1 MRKYL
6 FYISQLYAFAIVR
19 PLQNII
25 VGRGDEAAWFFDH
38 PEKLLPCLRPNEKV
52 LKTVAE
58 VMAYDPCAVFVPGN
72 IVPDFFPGVKVE
84 LFHGFHARKRNDERG
99 HFRIRNFFDL
109 YCTQGP
115 DTTIPF
121 KALEKAHGSFEV
133 VETGWPKMDPL
144 FEIHSRTR
152 LKKNRKVVLL
162 TSTFT
167 PRLSGAPVLFE
178 TVRQLAGTGKWKWL
192 VNFHPKMDEKV
203 LAKYR
208 SIQNDN
214 LVLIETDDVI
224 PLLKEAD
231 IMVSDTSSVISEF
244 LLLHKPVVTFKN
256 RAPGP
261 FLLNINKPEKLEET
275 IEKGLSHPLPLIKE
289 IKAYADH
296 IHPYRDGRSSIRVL
310 EAADRLV
317 IKGRDHLKPRPLN
330 LIRRLKIRKQL
341 GYYRHISTLLKND

>member
-6 FYISQLYAFAIVR
+6 FYISQLYSFAIVR

-25 VGRGDEAAWFFDH
+25 IGRGDDVAWFFDN
-38 PEKLLPCLRPNEKV
+38 PEKLLPYLRPNEKC
-52 LKTVAE
+52 LKTVE
-58 VMAYDPCAVFVPGN
+58 DVMTYNPCAVFVPGN
-72 IVPDFFPGVKVE
+72 VVPDFFPGIKVE
-84 LFHGFHARKRNDERG
+84 LFHGFHARKRTDERG

-121 KALEKAHGSFEV
+121 KALEKEHGSFEV

-144 FEIHSRTR
+144 FEVYTHTR

-167 PRLSGAPVLFE
+167 PRLSAAPVLFE
-178 TVRQLAGTGKWKWL
+178 TVRRIAETGRWKWL
-192 VNFHPKMDEKV
+192 VNFHPKMDKV
-203 LAKYR
+203 VLEKYR
-208 SIQNDN
+208 SIQSDN
-214 LVLIETDDVI
+214 LVFIETDDII

-244 LLLHKPVVTFKN
+244 LLQHKPVVTFKN
-256 RAPGP
+256 RAPGSY
-261 FLLNINKPEKLEET
+261 LLDITEPEKLEET
-275 IEKGLSHPLPLIKE
+275 IALGLTRPESLLKE
-289 IKAYADH
+289 IRAYSDH

-310 EAADRLV
+310 AAADRMV
-317 IKGRDHLKPRPLN
+317 AKGRDHLKSKPVN

-341 GYYRHISTLLKND
+341 KYYRL